1 MVTRAMMLLDLKLLR
16 DLRSLKSQALAV
28 SLVMACGLAMMI
40 MTRSLILSLDTARS
54 DYYEWHRFA
63 DVFSSLK
70 RAPKSVAG
78 EIAAIPGVAA
88 VETSVA
94 MQVTLDIP
102 GMAEPAT
109 GLINTLPERREP
121 VLNRPYLRTG
131 RLLDRGARN
140 EALVSEVFSDAHKLR
155 PGDSVSAILNGRKV
169 ALRIAGVVLAP
180 QFVFEAAP
188 GAALPDN
195 RSFGVFW
202 MREEELA
209 EAFNL
214 EGAFNTVAVALAP
227 GASEQAVIASLDR
240 VLEPYGGLG
249 AHGRKDHP
257 SDVRVT
263 DEIRVLKGLSFGF
276 PLVFLSVAAFMTN
289 AVMSRQ
295 IALQREQIAILK
307 AFGFTNGQIGL
318 HFVKFALVIVAVGT
332 VAGVVGGTLLGRKLV
347 VMYHIFFRFPSLDF
361 QLATGALLA
370 AVLASTAAALVGV
383 IGAVRRVAALSPAEA
398 MRPEPPVSFRPA
410 FFERI
415 SFARWFGVSFRM
427 SLRNIE
433 RKPVHAVLTCAALA
447 LATGILVIP
456 NSFRDGIN
464 HILDFQWDVSQRQTV
479 TLSLIEPGPLR
490 ALYDFRALPGVVH
503 AEPFRSMPVELRAG
517 NRSRRLGVSGIPAG
531 SHLAR
536 VIDSHDTRIILPP
549 HGVVLSKA
557 LADSLELKPG
567 DVVILRV
574 LQGKRPERSV
584 PVVALAED
592 FAGVAAYMDM
602 EALNRLLGEGDR
614 INGARMTVA
623 AGAWKEFFTAI
634 KNTPQSAGVVI
645 KEAVRASFRRTTA
658 ESIGLIQMIYLTF
671 ATAVAFGIVYNSAR
685 ISLSERARELA
696 TLRVLG
702 FTRGEVGAVLVGELV
717 ILTLIALPA
726 GLVLGSVMAKA
737 ILVSVNTET
746 VRLPLILTP
755 ANYAFAVLVV
765 VVATALSA
773 TLACRKLN
781 QLDLVGALKT
791 VE

>member
-1 MVTRAMMLLDLKLLR
+1 MSLLDLKLLR
-16 DLRSLKSQALAV
+16 DLRALKSQALAV
-28 SLVMACGLAMMI
+28 ALVMACGLAMMI
-40 MTRSLILSLDTARS
+40 MTRSLILSLDTARTG
-54 DYYEWHRFA
+54 YYERHRFA
-63 DVFSSLK
+63 EVFSSLK
-70 RAPKSVAG
+70 RAPKSVVAQ
-78 EIAAIPGVAA
+78 IAAIPGVAA
-88 VETSVA
+88 VEASVA

-102 GMAEPAT
+102 GMVEPAT
-109 GLINTLPERREP
+109 GLINTLPERRAP

-131 RLLDRGARN
+131 RLLGSGGRN

-155 PGDSVSAILNGRKV
+155 PGDSVSAILNGRKTE
-169 ALRIAGVVLAP
+169 LRIVGIVLSP

-195 RSFGVFW
+195 RSFGFFW

-209 EAFNL
+209 EAFSL
-214 EGAFNTVAVALAP
+214 EGAFNTVALILAP
-227 GASEQAVIASLDR
+227 GASERGVIAAVDR

-263 DEIRVLKGLSFGF
+263 DEIRVLRGLSFGF

-307 AFGFTNGQIGL
+307 AFGFTNRQIGA

-332 VAGVVGGTLLGRKLV
+332 VTGVIGGALLGNKLV
-347 VMYHIFFRFPSLDF
+347 EMYHIFFRFPALDF
-361 QLATGALLA
+361 KLATGALLA
-370 AVLASTAAALVGV
+370 AVLASSAAALVGV

-398 MRPEPPVSFRPA
+398 MRPEPPASFRPA

-415 SFARWFGVSFRM
+415 GIARWFGVSFRM

-464 HILDFQWDVSQRQTV
+464 HILNFQWDVSQRQTV
-479 TLSLIEPGPLR
+479 TLSLVEPGPLR
-490 ALYDFRALPGVVH
+490 ALADFRALPGVVH
-503 AEPFRSMPVELRAG
+503 AEPFRSVPVELRAG
-517 NRSRRLGVSGIPAG
+517 NRTRRLGVSGIPSG

-536 VIDSHDTRIILPP
+536 VIDANDRRILLPP

-557 LADSLELKPG
+557 LGDNLELKPG
-567 DVVILRV
+567 DTVILRV
-574 LQGKRPERSV
+574 LEGKRPERSV
-584 PVVALAED
+584 PVAALAED
-592 FAGVAAYMDM
+592 FAGIAAYMDM

-623 AGAWKEFFTAI
+623 GGSWNEFLAAV

-702 FTRGEVGAVLVGELV
+702 FTRGEVGSVLVGELV
-717 ILTLIALPA
+717 ILTIIALPA
-726 GLVLGSVMAKA
+726 GLVLGSFMAKA

-765 VVATALSA
+765 AVATALSA
-773 TLACRKLN
+773 ALACRKLN
-781 QLDLVGALKT
+781 QLDLVGALKA
-791 VE
+791 VD